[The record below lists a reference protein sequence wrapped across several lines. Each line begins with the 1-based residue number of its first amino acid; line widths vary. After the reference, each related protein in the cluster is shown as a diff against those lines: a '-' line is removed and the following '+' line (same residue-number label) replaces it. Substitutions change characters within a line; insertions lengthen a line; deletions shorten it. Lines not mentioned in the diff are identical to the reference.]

1 MNKTK
6 KIIIVLLA
14 LINGTVL
21 YNAIFHDPNVGYD
34 APAHIK
40 NIKVI
45 SEFRFPEKGD
55 TYL

>member
-14 LINGTVL
+14 LINGIVL